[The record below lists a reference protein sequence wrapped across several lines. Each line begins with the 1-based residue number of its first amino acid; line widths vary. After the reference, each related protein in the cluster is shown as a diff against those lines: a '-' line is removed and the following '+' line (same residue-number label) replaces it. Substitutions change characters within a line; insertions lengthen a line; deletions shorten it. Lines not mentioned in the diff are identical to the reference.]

1 MLFCLYCFELL
12 VLLEWLVNFFLR
24 NILVCF
30 VFFLIKVIFD
40 LDLFVEVG
48 IGFFFLCL
56 GLDIILVLNF
66 YKVYILKFI
75 KVSIYINWCFEMKL
89 KYVLSWN
96 KILSIYVL
104 YFFFLEM
111 VWFFKFLFWN
121 LIEKNINSNDILVI
135 YNNYILWILLINIKY
150 LKKFGNLNYG
160 YDINFFR
167 IKIFIWLYL
176 Y

>member
-1 MLFCLYCFELL
+1 MY
-12 VLLEWLVNFFLR
+12 
-24 NILVCF
+24 
-30 VFFLIKVIFD
+30 
-40 LDLFVEVG
+40 
-48 IGFFFLCL
+48 
-56 GLDIILVLNF
+56 
-66 YKVYILKFI
+66 YI
-75 KVSIYINWCFEMKL
+75 
-89 KYVLSWN
+89 
-96 KILSIYVL
+96 
-104 YFFFLEM
+104 FFLEM

-160 YDINFFR
+160 YDIDFFR